1 MVVGERKANGAPRCD
16 LADLVRPMYNFIFT
30 FLLKNAPLMDN
41 AETYIIGSGMY
52 SGAETTKWADKA
64 TAALLYFSYRNR
76 IVPLTNGSTTD
87 LSWGCMIRTGQ
98 MMLAHVLTRYFNG
111 GGPQIGDEKLQE
123 LRAKTQTLF
132 CDTPS
137 APFGIHAITAEGAR
151 HGVKCGGWF
160 GPTPISS
167 TLSALSASYLA
178 AGGEGPVVLSFPDRQ
193 ICVGQV
199 EELLRES
206 KHVVLLIPVMLGPH
220 VISKKYARFMERCL
234 EMESSVGILGG
245 KSRSA
250 YFLFGHQGDS
260 VFYLDPH
267 YLQIAFTMPD
277 RPGEL
282 TCARRALPSTS
293 CDTSMTLG
301 FYISSLTSFA
311 IFEEDLAKINAG
323 LTFPL
328 ISISASPPAG
338 EGKAD
343 ADAKLNL
350 NGSFSFPPG

>member
-1 MVVGERKANGAPRCD
+1 MVVGRRKADGAPSCD
-16 LADLVRPMYNFIFT
+16 SADLIKSMYNFMFKLWVGKT
-30 FLLKNAPLMDN
+30 PLMDDV
-41 AETYIIGSGMY
+41 ETYIIGSGMY
-52 SGAETTKWADKA
+52 SGSETTKWADKA
-64 TAALLYFSYRNR
+64 TAALLYFSHRNR
-76 IVPLTNGSTTD
+76 IVPLMNGSTTD
-87 LSWGCMIRTGQ
+87 LFWGCMIRTGQ
-98 MMLAHVLTRYFNG
+98 MMLAHVLMRYFTG
-111 GGPQIGDEKLQE
+111 GGPRIGDEKLQE
-123 LRAKTQTLF
+123 LRAKAQVLF
-132 CDTPS
+132 CDVPS
-137 APFGIHAITAEGAR
+137 APFSIHAITAEGER
-151 HGVKCGGWF
+151 HGVKCGEWF
-160 GPTPISS
+160 GPTPIAN

-193 ICVGQV
+193 IFGEQV
-199 EELLRES
+199 KELLRES

-267 YLQIAFTMPD
+267 YLQIAFTLPD

-282 TCARRALPSTS
+282 TCARRALPATS
-293 CDTSMTLG
+293 YDTSMTLG
-301 FYISSLTSFA
+301 FYVSSLASFA

-328 ISISASPPAG
+328 ISISAGRPVE
-338 EGKAD
+338 EGKVD

-350 NGSFSFPPG
+350 NESFSFPPG